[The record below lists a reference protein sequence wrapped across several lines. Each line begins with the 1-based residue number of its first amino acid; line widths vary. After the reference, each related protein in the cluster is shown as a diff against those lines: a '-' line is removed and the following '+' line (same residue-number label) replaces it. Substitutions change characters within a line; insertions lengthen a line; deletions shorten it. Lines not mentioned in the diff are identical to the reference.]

1 MKAVVIGAGV
11 GGLGAALALS
21 RAGHEVTLVERDRTP
36 LPHDPDEAF
45 EWDRRGA
52 PQVRHSHAMLA
63 RLRNLLRD
71 RYPDVLEAL
80 YAAGVTDWP
89 LTVNLPPTIDDAS
102 PQPGDDDLVMLA
114 CRRTTFEWVL
124 RRTVL
129 AAPHVSLL
137 DGVAVGGLVGEDGD
151 VRGVVTN
158 TGTFDADLVVAANG
172 RRGDVPAWLAGIGV
186 ECPETE
192 EDTGIIYLSRFYR
205 LRDGAETPD
214 QIGPIGGDLGY
225 LKYATFIGD
234 NRTFSVTFAVPVDDA
249 ELRAKLLDA

>member
-1 MKAVVIGAGV
+1 MQVVVVGAGV
-11 GGLGAALALS
+11 GGLGTALALS
-21 RAGHEVTLVERDRTP
+21 RQGHDVTVLERDTTP

-89 LTVNLPPTIDDAS
+89 LTVNLPPTIDDPS

-129 AAPHVSLL
+129 AAPHVALL
-137 DGVAVGGLVGEDGD
+137 DGVVVDGLLGEHGA
-151 VRGVVTN
+151 VRGVRTDS
-158 TGTFDADLVVAANG
+158 GPFDADLVVAANG
-172 RRGDVPAWLAGIGV
+172 RRGDVPAWLAG
-186 ECPETE
+186 
-192 EDTGIIYLSRFYR
+192 
-205 LRDGAETPD
+205 
-214 QIGPIGGDLGY
+214 
-225 LKYATFIGD
+225 
-234 NRTFSVTFAVPVDDA
+234 
-249 ELRAKLLDA
+249 

>member
-1 MKAVVIGAGV
+1 MRVVVIGAGV
-11 GGLGAALALS
+11 GGLRSALALS
-21 RAGHEVTLVERDRTP
+21 GRGHDVTVFERDRTP

-52 PQVRHSHAMLA
+52 PQVRPPHALLP

-124 RRTVL
+124 RTTVL

-137 DGVAVGGLVGEDGD
+137 DGVVVDGLVGVDGR
-151 VRGVVTN
+151 VTGVQATADRA
-158 TGTFDADLVVAANG
+158 TKGFDADIVAAANG
-172 RRGDVPAWLAGIGV
+172 RRGDVPA
-186 ECPETE
+186 
-192 EDTGIIYLSRFYR
+192 
-205 LRDGAETPD
+205 
-214 QIGPIGGDLGY
+214 
-225 LKYATFIGD
+225 
-234 NRTFSVTFAVPVDDA
+234 
-249 ELRAKLLDA
+249 LL